1 MTVLLNSPSP
11 IPSSFYRWRSTTHID
26 VSENVSWK
34 LVGKQTKG
42 TSARNFGE
50 ISVTFVCVLFLGGD
64 ERTVRAGNLITPV
77 DFWSWDFCWFSE
89 PQKMGTAMVGTK
101 KKRRHTHTQDGPK
114 NDLYTPF
121 KTNMVHLKMTCLK
134 GKFLWTKP
142 PLLVSML
149 VFWGSS
155 CKWSELYKNKI

>member
-1 MTVLLNSPSP
+1 MSHLIARRHPVRESAFALMTVLLNSPSP

-101 KKRRHTHTQDGPK
+101 KKRRHTHKMGPK
-114 NDLYTPF
+114 MICIHPSKLTWCTWKWPVWKENSSEPNL
-121 KTNMVHLKMTCLK
+121 H
-134 GKFLWTKP
+134 
-142 PLLVSML
+142 
-149 VFWGSS
+149 FWFP
-155 CKWSELYKNKI
+155 C

>member
-1 MTVLLNSPSP
+1 MSHLIARRHPVRESAFALMTVLLNSPSP

-64 ERTVRAGNLITPV
+64 ERTVRAGNLITPA
-77 DFWSWDFCWFSE
+77 DFWSWDFC
-89 PQKMGTAMVGTK
+89 
-101 KKRRHTHTQDGPK
+101 
-114 NDLYTPF
+114 
-121 KTNMVHLKMTCLK
+121 
-134 GKFLWTKP
+134 
-142 PLLVSML
+142 
-149 VFWGSS
+149 
-155 CKWSELYKNKI
+155 